1 MLHTNAE
8 KSYDTPSSRPISFP
22 HSIPFPL
29 FPHARIG
36 QTPAMRTYQK
46 AEGEVSGSAEQG
58 DAAFTKEPV
67 QVTTPAAAAGDA
79 PSRAPLSSSKAT
91 TAGAGSAAPAKKKK
105 EKSAKGPKADS
116 MATGEAASAPYS
128 DELDAPWSAD
138 SSATMMSSFFASS
151 AALRQAMPQLQ
162 SKSKPISE
170 VSALNECAPF

>member
-1 MLHTNAE
+1 M
-8 KSYDTPSSRPISFP
+8 
-22 HSIPFPL
+22 
-29 FPHARIG
+29 
-36 QTPAMRTYQK
+36 
-46 AEGEVSGSAEQG
+46 SGSAEQV
-58 DAAFTKEPV
+58 DVAFTKEPV

-170 VSALNECAPF
+170 VSALNECNALLSKKLQLYFHTCDGPPLGSHAIASPLAKPAFVSS